1 MAQEPLWTS
10 RTVAGGGKAW
20 PQQAG
25 DSTDYKPLAGVK
37 VIDFSRVIAAP
48 AVSKILAVLGA
59 DVIRISHSEN
69 PDYAATMVDLQTGKR
84 DANLN
89 VKSPEGK
96 QAFIE
101 LLKDADV
108 LVDGFRP
115 GAFERLGFTSESL
128 RKINPS
134 LIYVRE
140 NCYGFKGPLSYRS
153 GWQQVSD
160 CLVGMSYLQGKF
172 LGLDEAVLPLF
183 RKLLLNGRLH
193 RSMLTIPD
201 SQLRLPDRPR
211 RCLRSSLRALQA
223 HQTRQ
228 HIRHRHQLD
237 PVQHLVLPPRSLP
250 RSRAAK
256 SSRHAPGIRP
266 PSQPRCVGRPGEN
279 TQVFVEGAP

>member
-1 MAQEPLWTS
+1 MGVLIVQQGKIMGQESLWTT
-10 RTVAGGGKAW
+10 RAIAGGGKPW
-20 PQQAG
+20 PQLAG
-25 DSTDYKPLAGVK
+25 DATDYKPLAGVK

-89 VKSPEGK
+89 LKTPEGK

-101 LLKDADV
+101 LAKDADV

-115 GAFERLGFTSESL
+115 GAFERLRFTSESL

-160 CLVGMSYLQGKF
+160 CLVGISYLQGKF

-183 RKLLLNGRLH
+183 RELPPFCRVHLQLLTKFH
-193 RSMLTIPD
+193 

-211 RCLRSSLRALQA
+211 RRLRSSLRALQA
-223 HQTRQ
+223 HQRRQ

-237 PVQHLVLPPRSLP
+237 PVQHLVLPSWPLP
-250 RSRAAK
+250 RSGAAK
-256 SSRHAPGIRP
+256 SSRDAR
-266 PSQPRCVGRPGEN
+266 R
-279 TQVFVEGAP
+279 A